1 MRRLF
6 SFSRISRAR
15 FARGYV
21 LIRLSFAL
29 VVYAVSHGRARY
41 SIRFDPFVLR

>member
-6 SFSRISRAR
+6 NLSGVSRAR

-21 LIRLSFAL
+21 QIRVSFAL
-29 VVYAVSHGRARY
+29 VVYVVSRGRACY
-41 SIRFDPFVLR
+41 